1 MIIYCQVTSIFLV
14 NHSWCQFTDG
24 GQHIITMIDPPRCHG
39 LIMILNVSSRCH
51 DDNIL
56 PGHVHF
62 LGEPFMVPV
71 YRQGPAYY

>member
-1 MIIYCQVTSIFLV
+1 MII
-14 NHSWCQFTDG
+14 
-24 GQHIITMIDPPRCHG
+24 
-39 LIMILNVSSRCH
+39 NVSSRCH

-71 YRQGPAYY
+71 YRREFIMLVKVDC